1 MSNSN
6 FSETCTICKESSN
19 NLSANGICIDCDNAF
34 KSESSESITSD
45 KDLITETNSTDK
57 NLFDDWSNKANARLK
72 ADTRLSVEELPRSLN
87 SAASIVFWFGVIL
100 VILGLTSSLISKS
113 IMPAYITIGFMFS
126 LWISSLLLQSVAR
139 IIELLSEIKSK

>member
-57 NLFDDWSNKANARLK
+57 NLFDDWSNKANAILK
-72 ADTRLSVEELPRSLN
+72 ADTSV
-87 SAASIVFWFGVIL
+87 
-100 VILGLTSSLISKS
+100 
-113 IMPAYITIGFMFS
+113 
-126 LWISSLLLQSVAR
+126 
-139 IIELLSEIKSK
+139 